1 MRLEEI
7 AAKYGIKLRDSNN
20 ELRNVVDVLEDLYL
34 RLSPIEFVNFM
45 YEISEEEKR
54 LNVFDIER
62 GREYKGAE

>member
-34 RLSPIEFVNFM
+34 RLSPAEFVNFM
-45 YEISEEEKR
+45 YEISEEEKTF
-54 LNVFDIER
+54 NVFDIER
-62 GREYKGAE
+62 GRRYKGAE